1 MSHLRKRS
9 TRSARLRDALGHPVV
24 DGDGHYTEPIPMWAD
39 FVRDLGRSDL
49 VDALPMIFK
58 SDPERLRARRELST
72 EERRRGRIV
81 SVGFWTA
88 PGDAEY
94 FATVTSP
101 GLYYERLGE
110 AGIDFS
116 VLYPTIGLTLLHLAD
131 DEQRTTLCRFFNEFT
146 AELYRPYRDRFTVS
160 ALVPMGTPG
169 EALAAMTH
177 AKDLGAKVAL
187 IPSFMR
193 REGIGSA
200 ASWLDPFGIDSI
212 DDYDP
217 VWARAIELGFPLAT
231 HSPSM
236 GLDDRSSAT
245 NFMFNQIGHFAA
257 SGEMFAKAL
266 FFGGVTQR
274 FPDLRVALL
283 EGGVAVGVRIYLD
296 IVSRWHKRGGEAIGR
311 LNPANVRPDE
321 LGRLL
326 AGSDPRLARCAPEDL
341 IAAWGDP
348 DDGRDDFAL
357 AQVRSEDDIR
367 ERFANLYWGCEG
379 DDPLVGVAFDPRIAA
394 LGARLPAIF
403 GSDIAHWDVPEFD
416 APLAEAYELV
426 ERGFLDEDA
435 FREFVLTNALRCYG
449 SLNPE
454 FFTGT
459 AVEEEAKA
467 VLGVAPGHESD

>member
-1 MSHLRKRS
+1 MRSQLRHRA
-9 TRSARLRDALGHPVV
+9 TRSARLRDELGHPVV
-24 DGDGHYTEPIPMWAD
+24 DGDGHYIEPIPMWAD

-58 SDPERLRARRELST
+58 TDPEHRRVARELSI
-72 EERRRGRIV
+72 EERRRRRMV

-101 GLYYERLGE
+101 GLYCERLSE

-131 DEQRTTLCRFFNEFT
+131 QEQRTTLCRLFNEFM
-146 AELYRPYRDRFTVS
+146 AEMYRPYRDRFTVS
-160 ALVPMGTPG
+160 ALIPMGTPD
-169 EALAAMTH
+169 EALAALSH
-177 AKDLGAKVAL
+177 AKGLDAKVAL

-193 REGIGSA
+193 SGRSGG
-200 ASWLDPFGIDSI
+200 DPFGIDSI
-212 DDYDP
+212 DDFDP
-217 VWARAIELGFPLAT
+217 VWARSVELGFPLAT

-236 GLDDRSSAT
+236 GSDDRSSVT

-283 EGGVAVGVRIYLD
+283 EGGVAVGVRTYLD
-296 IVSRWHKRGGEAIGR
+296 IVSRWHKRGGDAIGR
-311 LNPANVRPDE
+311 LNPANVRPDQ

-326 AGSDPRLARCAPEDL
+326 ARSNPRLARYDPEDL
-341 IAAWGDP
+341 IGAWGDP
-348 DDGRDDFAL
+348 ADGRDDFAR
-357 AQVRSEDDIR
+357 AQIRSEADIR

-379 DDPLVGVAFDPRIAA
+379 DDPLVGLAFDPRIAA
-394 LGARLPAIF
+394 LGAQLPAIF
-403 GSDIAHWDVPEFD
+403 GSDIGHWDVPEFD

-435 FREFVLTNALRCYG
+435 FRDFVLTNALRCYG
-449 SLNPE
+449 ALNPE
-454 FFTGT
+454 FFVGT
-459 AVEEEAKA
+459 AVEKEAKA
-467 VLGVAPGHESD
+467 VGRT